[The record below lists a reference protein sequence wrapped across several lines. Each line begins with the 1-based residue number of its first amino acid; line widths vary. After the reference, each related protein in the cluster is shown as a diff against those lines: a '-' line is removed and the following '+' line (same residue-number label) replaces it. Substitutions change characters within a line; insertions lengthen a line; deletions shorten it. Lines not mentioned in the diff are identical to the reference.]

1 MLKGWNRKV
10 RITRAIS
17 RAWMTTR
24 MVSPKPL
31 SDFVPEVTLIA
42 FSIPSRS
49 QRGGRALSLSE
60 SLFAPRQGNGPDSDS
75 ESEFR
80 RKPEFALAEVA
91 ARGFRRLFAG
101 TQSTVASK
109 LSNPL
114 KDQTFL
120 VLRPAPRHAARISYG
135 LAASTAEMMTK
146 ACAIGQS
153 SVMLRSI

>member
-1 MLKGWNRKV
+1 
-10 RITRAIS
+10 
-17 RAWMTTR
+17 

-49 QRGGRALSLSE
+49 QRGGRALSLRE

-114 KDQTFL
+114 KNQTFL
-120 VLRPAPRHAARISYG
+120 VLRPARAMPPG
-135 LAASTAEMMTK
+135 
-146 ACAIGQS
+146 
-153 SVMLRSI
+153 